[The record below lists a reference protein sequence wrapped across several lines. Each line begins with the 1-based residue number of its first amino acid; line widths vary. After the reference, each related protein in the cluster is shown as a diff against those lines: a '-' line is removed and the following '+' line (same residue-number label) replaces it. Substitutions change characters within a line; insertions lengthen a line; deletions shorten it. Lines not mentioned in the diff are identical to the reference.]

1 MQKLKG
7 LNSSG
12 NIYVYRARTLY
23 TRKKAG
29 NRVNEDA
36 CRFGKHQSLA
46 NSLVLFIIFF
56 CIFLLLYLTLY
67 STSILAIFQR
77 SIIVHTNDTAFTS
90 SVIIFVSSLFW
101 RQYNLQNGMEK
112 L

>member
-23 TRKKAG
+23 TRKKS

-56 CIFLLLYLTLY
+56 VYFC
-67 STSILAIFQR
+67 
-77 SIIVHTNDTAFTS
+77 
-90 SVIIFVSSLFW
+90 
-101 RQYNLQNGMEK
+101 
-112 L
+112 